1 MDEKLPNVIG
11 LASDHAGY
19 DLKEN
24 IKAELIIKNIEII
37 DKGTFSNDSVD
48 YPDYGKLLGGIVS
61 KKEVKYGI
69 AICGSG
75 IGISIALNRIV
86 GVRAALCYNEDMVK
100 LARQHNNANVI
111 VLGARFISYQKALNL
126 ISIFDQE
133 NFEGGRHVP
142 RVNKLG

>member
-1 MDEKLPNVIG
+1 LDEKLPNIIG

-24 IKAELIIKNIEII
+24 IKAELVKKNIQII
-37 DKGTFSNDSVD
+37 DQGTFSNDSVD
-48 YPDYGKLLGGIVS
+48 YPDYGRLLGTVVL
-61 KKEVKYGI
+61 KKEVKFGI

-75 IGISIALNRIV
+75 IGISIALNRIE
-86 GVRAALCYNEDMVK
+86 GVRAALCYNKDMAK

-111 VLGARFISYQKALNL
+111 VLGARFINYQEALNL
-126 ISIFDQE
+126 INIFDKE
-133 NFEGGRHVP
+133 NFEGGRHVA